1 MSPMPTTKFG
11 QTVEP
16 RFRRARRSSAA
27 APILIPRL
35 AGSACSRNA
44 ICSDIRKEYC
54 YIFGQSVTEGKGKHR
69 ALTATSLKKLA
80 EHLGLHPATVSVVL
94 NEVPGRSISQAT
106 RDRIKAAAKEFNYR
120 PSLLARSLRNRR
132 TLSIGILVPDLG
144 EAYHNQIVS
153 GIGDHLM
160 DSGYFYFT
168 AHHRRKKNLIEEY
181 THMLL
186 GRGVEALIAI
196 DTPLYHPYPVPT
208 VAVAG
213 HRPVEGVTNV
223 VLDHRL
229 AAELI
234 LDHLQSLGH
243 DRIVFVRGQTFSAD
257 AEERW
262 RYLMEVAREQG
273 VPVKRE
279 LVIQLAGDVHSP
291 ELGYPVIQQLLA
303 RQARFTAV
311 VAFNDMS
318 AIGIIRALQ
327 DLKMSV
333 PGDVSII
340 GFDDIEAAA
349 FTVPRLTTVRQPL
362 AEMGR
367 IAAQCVLNR
376 LRGTEKFRP
385 EVTVEP
391 SFVVRESTQA
401 ILQKRARRSGID
413 LRT

>member
-1 MSPMPTTKFG
+1 MT
-11 QTVEP
+11 
-16 RFRRARRSSAA
+16 
-27 APILIPRL
+27 
-35 AGSACSRNA
+35 
-44 ICSDIRKEYC
+44 
-54 YIFGQSVTEGKGKHR
+54 GKHR
-69 ALTATSLKKLA
+69 APRTTSLKKLA
-80 EHLGLHPATVSVVL
+80 AHLGLHPATVSVVL

-153 GIGDHLM
+153 GIGDYLM

-168 AHHRRKKNLIEEY
+168 AHHRRKQNLIEEY

-186 GRGVEALIAI
+186 GRGVEGLIAI
-196 DTPLYHPYPVPT
+196 DTPLDHPFPVPA

-213 HRPVEGVTNV
+213 HRTIESVTNV

-243 DRIVFVRGQTFSAD
+243 NRIVYVRGQAFSAD

-262 RYLMEVAREQG
+262 RYLMEVAREKG
-273 VPVKRE
+273 IPVKPE
-279 LVIQLAGDVHSP
+279 LVIQLTGDTHSP

-376 LRGTEKFRP
+376 LHQTEKFRP

-401 ILQKRARRSGID
+401 VLQKRARRARVLSH
-413 LRT
+413 L

>member
-1 MSPMPTTKFG
+1 M
-11 QTVEP
+11 TV
-16 RFRRARRSSAA
+16 
-27 APILIPRL
+27 
-35 AGSACSRNA
+35 
-44 ICSDIRKEYC
+44 
-54 YIFGQSVTEGKGKHR
+54 KHR
-69 ALTATSLKKLA
+69 PPARTASLKKLA

-106 RDRIKAAAKEFNYR
+106 RDRIKAAAKELNYQ

-153 GIGDHLM
+153 GIGDRLM

-168 AHHRRKKNLIEEY
+168 AHHRRKENLIEEY
-181 THMLL
+181 TQMLL
-186 GRGVEALIAI
+186 GRHVEGLIAI
-196 DTPLYHPYPVPT
+196 DTPLDHSFPVPA

-243 DRIVFVRGQTFSAD
+243 HRIVFVRGQTFSAD

-262 RYLMEVAREQG
+262 RYLMDVAREKEI
-273 VPVKRE
+273 PVNQE
-279 LVIQLAGDVHSP
+279 LVIQLTGDVHSP
-291 ELGYPVIQQLLA
+291 ELGYPVIRQLLA
-303 RQARFTAV
+303 RQAHFTAV

-327 DLKMSV
+327 DVKMSV
-333 PGDVSII
+333 PGDVSIV

-362 AEMGR
+362 AQMGK

-376 LRGTEKFRP
+376 LHRTENFRS
-385 EVTVEP
+385 EIRVEP
-391 SFVVRESTQA
+391 SFVVRESTQTFSQERT
-401 ILQKRARRSGID
+401 LRSAD
-413 LRT
+413 